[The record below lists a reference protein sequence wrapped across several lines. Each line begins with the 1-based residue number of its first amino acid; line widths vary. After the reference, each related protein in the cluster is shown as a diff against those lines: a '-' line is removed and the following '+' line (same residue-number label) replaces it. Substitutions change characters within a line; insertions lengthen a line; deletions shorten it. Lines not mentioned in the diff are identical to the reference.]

1 MVSDF
6 SDWWIDTGATR
17 HICSDRAMFSAY
29 QKIDG
34 DEHLYMGNSSA
45 STVMGKGKVFL
56 KFTSGKELTFLDV
69 LHVPEIRENLV
80 SSPILSNKG
89 FKLVFESNKFVLTK
103 GGMFIGKGYL
113 ADGLFKLN
121 QPDEWAWATE
131 KETSEAVPVSEFKD
145 QAPRVFRKGS

>member
-1 MVSDF
+1 MHWLQEFRRQIWSQF

-17 HICSDRAMFSAY
+17 DICGEMFSTY

-45 STVMGKGKVFL
+45 SAVMGKGKVFL
-56 KFTSGKELTFLDV
+56 KFTYGKELTLLDV
-69 LHVPEIRENLV
+69 LHVPEIRKNLV

-89 FKLVFESNKFVLTK
+89 FKLVFESNKFVSTK
-103 GGMFIGKGYL
+103 GGMFVGKGYL

-121 QPDEWAWATE
+121 D
-131 KETSEAVPVSEFKD
+131 V
-145 QAPRVFRKGS
+145 